1 MEHLPAFA
9 VSVSSASSV
18 MLVFLL
24 QLDSLDLSNNSLAGT
39 LPSTWSM
46 FEKVGCI
53 FTIEKADAFCQ
64 CFERGELADAA

>member
-1 MEHLPAFA
+1 
-9 VSVSSASSV
+9 